1 MTADSFRSAD
11 GPARRPDV
19 EWITFDGEAVLYDPT
34 AHTLHRLNAGATA
47 VWAACDG
54 TVPMDRITS
63 AIEDAYSGSPG
74 EIARDVPAVIA
85 QFRRLGLLRPEP
97 AERDAA
103 C

>member
-1 MTADSFRSAD
+1 MDPSRITDS
-11 GPARRPDV
+11 PMRRPDV
-19 EWITFDGEAVLYDPT
+19 EWVELDGEAVLYDPT

-47 VWAACDG
+47 VWAVCDG